1 MWTTSPVSKWP
12 VHFAQDPQR
21 HSNGTTQPA
30 EIAASRI
37 VLPAG
42 TSMVSTWPPSQIRR
56 TVWEVDA
63 MINCC

>member
-30 EIAASRI
+30 KIAASRI

-42 TSMVSTWPPSQIRR
+42 TSMVSI
-56 TVWEVDA
+56 
-63 MINCC
+63 